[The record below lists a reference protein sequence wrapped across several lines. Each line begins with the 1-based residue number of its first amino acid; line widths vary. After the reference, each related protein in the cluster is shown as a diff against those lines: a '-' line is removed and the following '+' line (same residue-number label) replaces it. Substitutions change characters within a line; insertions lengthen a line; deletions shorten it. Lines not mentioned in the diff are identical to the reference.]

1 MKKSY
6 KNLSYKE
13 LEADRDKLRK
23 ELVDLR
29 LQKVLGHL
37 DNPMLLRTTR
47 RDIARLNTRIHAIDI
62 GIAKNGGDK

>member
-13 LEADRDKLRK
+13 LEAERDKLRK
-23 ELVDLR
+23 ELVNLR

-37 DNPMLLRTTR
+37 DNPMLIKTTKK
-47 RDIARLNTRIHAIDI
+47 DIARLNTRIHAVDI
-62 GIAKNGGDK
+62 GIDKAGK

>member
-13 LEADRDKLRK
+13 LEAERDKLRK

-29 LQKVLGHL
+29 LQKVPNAPQ
-37 DNPMLLRTTR
+37 DNQKGYRPSQYSYSCY
-47 RDIARLNTRIHAIDI
+47 
-62 GIAKNGGDK
+62 

>member
-13 LEADRDKLRK
+13 LVAERDKLRK
-23 ELVDLR
+23 ELVNLR

-37 DNPMLLRTTR
+37 DNPMLIKTTKK
-47 RDIARLNTRIHAIDI
+47 DIARLNTRIHAVDI
-62 GIAKNGGDK
+62 GIDKAGK

>member
-13 LEADRDKLRK
+13 LVAEREKLSK
-23 ELVDLR
+23 ELVNLR

-37 DNPMLLRTTR
+37 DNPMLIKTTKK
-47 RDIARLNTRIHAIDI
+47 DIARINTRIHAVDI
-62 GIAKNGGDK
+62 GIDKAGK

>member
-13 LEADRDKLRK
+13 LVAEREKLRK
-23 ELVDLR
+23 ELVNLR

-37 DNPMLLRTTR
+37 DNPMLIKTTKK
-47 RDIARLNTRIHAIDI
+47 DIARLNTRIHAVDI
-62 GIAKNGGDK
+62 GIDKAGK

>member
-13 LEADRDKLRK
+13 LVAERDKLRK
-23 ELVDLR
+23 ELVNLR

-37 DNPMLLRTTR
+37 DNPMLIKTTT
-47 RDIARLNTRIHAIDI
+47 L
-62 GIAKNGGDK
+62 

>member
-13 LEADRDKLRK
+13 LVAERDKLRK
-23 ELVDLR
+23 EMVNLR

-37 DNPMLLRTTR
+37 DNPMLIKTTKK
-47 RDIARLNTRIHAIDI
+47 DIARLNTRIHAVDI
-62 GIAKNGGDK
+62 GIDKAGK

>member
-13 LEADRDKLRK
+13 LVAERDKLRK
-23 ELVDLR
+23 ELVNLR

-37 DNPMLLRTTR
+37 DNPMLIKTTKK
-47 RDIARLNTRIHAIDI
+47 DIARLNTRIHAVDI
-62 GIAKNGGDK
+62 GIDKATK

>member
-13 LEADRDKLRK
+13 LVAERDKLRK
-23 ELVDLR
+23 ELVNLR

-37 DNPMLLRTTR
+37 DNPMLIKTTKK
-47 RDIARLNTRIHAIDI
+47 DIARLNTRIHAVDI
-62 GIAKNGGDK
+62 GIDKASK

>member
-1 MKKSY
+1 MKNSY

-13 LEADRDKLRK
+13 LEAELAKLRK
-23 ELVDLR
+23 ELIDLR

-37 DNPMLLRTTR
+37 DNPMRLRTIR
-47 RDIARLNTRIHAIDI
+47 KDIARLNTRIHAVDI

>member
-13 LEADRDKLRK
+13 LVAERDKLRK
-23 ELVDLR
+23 ELVNLR

-37 DNPMLLRTTR
+37 DNPMLIKTTKK
-47 RDIARLNTRIHAIDI
+47 DIARLNTRIHAVDI
-62 GIAKNGGDK
+62 GIDKAS